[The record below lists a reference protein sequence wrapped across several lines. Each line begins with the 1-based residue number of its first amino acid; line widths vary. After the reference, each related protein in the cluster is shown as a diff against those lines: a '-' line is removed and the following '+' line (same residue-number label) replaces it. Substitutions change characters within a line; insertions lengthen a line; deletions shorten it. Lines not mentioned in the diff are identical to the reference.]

1 MNEDD
6 REKDGRGGFRRG
18 RVPIAGFLVVMFIIS
33 TLGGCAGLR
42 QSMAENPGQSA
53 ALCAGGGA
61 LGGAAL
67 GALVDHGN
75 VLRGALIGALAG
87 ALAGG
92 AACFAVA
99 KFSST
104 PIKDYQQTQAETG
117 YRRTQGTV
125 VRVDSFN
132 VDPATVSPGQKLTF
146 SGEYYVMTPDQ
157 NTDLPVVESM
167 IVSFYDDKMRQWRE
181 VGRTQNSLTI
191 KPGKRRID
199 PAEITAPQEPPAPRI
214 LVALQV
220 DHQQITDQKSQDVVI
235 MASRH
240 ASLPTGVGW
249 TAFALQSEEIHGATV
264 R

>member
-1 MNEDD
+1 MNQ
-6 REKDGRGGFRRG
+6 DGRVGVARQGFI
-18 RVPIAGFLVVMFIIS
+18 PAKALTAGSLVVMLVVS
-33 TLGGCAGLR
+33 TLSGCAGLR
-42 QSMAENPGQSA
+42 QSMAENQGRSV

-67 GALVDHGN
+67 GALMDHGN

-104 PIKDYQQTQAETG
+104 PIKDYQQTQDETG
-117 YRRTQGTV
+117 YQSIQGTV
-125 VRVDSFN
+125 VRVDSFK

-146 SGEYYVMTPDQ
+146 SGEYYVMTSDQ
-157 NTDLPVVESM
+157 NADLPVVESM
-167 IVSFYDDKMRQWRE
+167 IVSFYDDKARQWRE
-181 VGRTQNSLTI
+181 VGRTQNSVTI

-220 DHQQITDQKSQDVVI
+220 DHEQISDQKSQGVV
-235 MASRH
+235 MALRQ
-240 ASLPTGVGW
+240 AFLPTGVSW
-249 TAFALQSEEIHGATV
+249 PTFAMKSEETRGATS

>member
-1 MNEDD
+1 MHTDD
-6 REKDGRGGFRRG
+6 RENHAGRGFIRG
-18 RVPIAGFLVVMFIIS
+18 RMPIAGFLVVMLVIS
-33 TLGGCAGLR
+33 TLGGCAGLH
-42 QSMAENPGQSA
+42 QSMAENPGRSA

-117 YRRTQGTV
+117 YLPTQGTV
-125 VRVDSFN
+125 VRVDSFR
-132 VDPATVSPGQKLTF
+132 VDPGTVSAGQKLTF

-157 NTDLPVVESM
+157 NADLPVVESM
-167 IVSFYDDKMRQWRE
+167 IVSFYDDKTRQWRE
-181 VGRTQNSLTI
+181 VGRTQNPVTI

-220 DHQQITDQKSQDVVI
+220 DHQQISDQKSQGVVI
-235 MASRH
+235 MASRQ
-240 ASLPTGVGW
+240 ASFPAGVGW
-249 TAFALQSEEIHGATV
+249 TAFAMPSEEIRGATA

>member
-1 MNEDD
+1 MNENG
-6 REKDGRGGFRRG
+6 RESRARRG
-18 RVPIAGFLVVMFIIS
+18 LMSGRMAIAGFLVVMLVLS
-33 TLGGCAGLR
+33 ALSGCTGLR
-42 QSMAENPGQSA
+42 QSMADNPGRSV

-61 LGGAAL
+61 LGGAAI
-67 GALVDHGN
+67 GALVDQGN

-87 ALAGG
+87 ALTGG

-117 YRRTQGTV
+117 YHPSQGTV
-125 VRVDSFN
+125 VRVDSFR
-132 VDPATVSPGQKLTF
+132 VEPATVSPGQKLTF

-157 NTDLPVVESM
+157 HADLQVAESM
-167 IVSFYDDKMRQWRE
+167 IVSFYDEKTRQWRE
-181 VGRTQNSLTI
+181 VGRTQNSVTI

-214 LVALQV
+214 QVALRV
-220 DHQQITDQKSQDVVI
+220 DHQEMADQKSQGVF
-235 MASRH
+235 MALQQ
-240 ASLPTGVGW
+240 ASLPTELGW
-249 TAFALQSEEIHGATV
+249 AAFAMKRGEMHHATD